1 MAVTRMFWPGLAGR
15 GTAWQGLARPG
26 KAGTLLSWWRILRM
40 VEVWQR
46 KVGYGLVGFG
56 KVFKERPMQFSDD
69 LKPGDIISR
78 AAVETGYSA
87 NERRDPVGFQLV
99 MLRAMQ
105 DLQKHLRKIH
115 QRELSIRIQAEGL
128 VILTDVEAADY
139 NPKRFRDG
147 MRLMRRAHRRLMA
160 VDASKLPPAQREA
173 ITATICKQAQQL
185 SMLRVKTESADL
197 VAKTERKKSD
207 PKVVAR

>member
-1 MAVTRMFWPGLAGR
+1 
-15 GTAWQGLARPG
+15 
-26 KAGTLLSWWRILRM
+26 M
-40 VEVWQR
+40 VKVWQR
-46 KVGYGLVGFG
+46 KAGNGLVGFG
-56 KVFKERPMQFSDD
+56 KVFKERQMQFSDD

-105 DLQKHLRKIH
+105 DLQKHLRKLH

-185 SMLRVKTESADL
+185 SMLRVKTESAEL
-197 VAKTERKKSD
+197 VARTERKQAD

>member
-1 MAVTRMFWPGLAGR
+1 MVW
-15 GTAWQGLARPG
+15 WGLARF
-26 KAGTLLSWWRILRM
+26 L
-40 VEVWQR
+40 Q
-46 KVGYGLVGFG
+46 
-56 KVFKERPMQFSDD
+56 ERQMQFSDD

-105 DLQKHLRKIH
+105 DLQKHLRRLH

-185 SMLRVKTESADL
+185 SMLRVKTESAEL
-197 VAKTERKKSD
+197 VARTERKKSD
-207 PKVVAR
+207 PKVISR

>member
-1 MAVTRMFWPGLAGR
+1 
-15 GTAWQGLARPG
+15 
-26 KAGTLLSWWRILRM
+26 
-40 VEVWQR
+40 
-46 KVGYGLVGFG
+46 
-56 KVFKERPMQFSDD
+56 MQYSDD

-78 AAVETGYSA
+78 TAVETGYSA

-105 DLQKHLRKIH
+105 DLQKHLRRLH

-185 SMLRVKTESADL
+185 SMLRVKTESSEL
-197 VAKTERKKSD
+197 VAKTERKQAD

>member
-1 MAVTRMFWPGLAGR
+1 LAGQGLFELVAVTVNVMVWHR
-15 GTAWQGLARPG
+15 
-26 KAGTLLSWWRILRM
+26 KAGN
-40 VEVWQR
+40 
-46 KVGYGLVGFG
+46 GLVGFG
-56 KVFKERPMQFSDD
+56 KVCRGMTMQFSDD

-185 SMLRVKTESADL
+185 SMLRVKTESSEL
-197 VAKTERKKSD
+197 VAKTERKQRD
-207 PKVVAR
+207 PKVIAR